1 MNELECKVCEEPTS
15 VSEDAVAVTCAG
27 CVNDIISG
35 LNNTEVS

>member
-1 MNELECKVCEEPTS
+1 MNELECKVCEEPTNA
-15 VSEDAVAVTCAG
+15 SEDAVAVTCAS